1 MFARDIAMRIS
12 HLFFI
17 SNISYHIIYLC
28 FEYNGLAL
36 LQQSRARLGSAEAS
50 SFIESM
56 I

>member
-1 MFARDIAMRIS
+1 MISAWQKDIIS
-12 HLFFI
+12 
-17 SNISYHIIYLC
+17 SNSIVHRRHIIYLC

-36 LQQSRARLGSAEAS
+36 LQQSRAGLGSAEAS